1 MTDPRREPSGTQE
14 GRPSDVMSESVV
26 HDVFG
31 MASRV
36 VIDPVSDTPMI
47 VPIGRHHV
55 GAGVPA

>member
-1 MTDPRREPSGTQE
+1 MKAGRLVAE
-14 GRPSDVMSESVV
+14 GRPSDVMTESVV

-55 GAGVPA
+55 GAGVLV